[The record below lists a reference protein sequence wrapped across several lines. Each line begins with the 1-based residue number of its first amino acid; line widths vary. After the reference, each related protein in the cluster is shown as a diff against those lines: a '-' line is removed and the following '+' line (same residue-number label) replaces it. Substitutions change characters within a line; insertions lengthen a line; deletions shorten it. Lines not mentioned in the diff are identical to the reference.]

1 MRARLLGRRPSPA
14 TVMAAAA
21 LFVSLGGAGYA
32 ATGGTFMLGQ
42 ANSAANTSGLSSG
55 VTTGPTLNLA
65 NTGGKPAA
73 KFTANAGVAPFV
85 VSNGTKVASLNADK
99 LDGIDSSG
107 FLRNLLPVSLS
118 GSSVG
123 DLFDVTN
130 SGSGV
135 AILGSTPNGTGAG
148 IHGTSSSGRGVEGF
162 SGSFQG
168 VYGHSSAN
176 AGVVGESGSFDG
188 VFGQAHGATTAGV
201 SGHNDHGGF
210 GLWGDGG
217 SHANGT
223 AAIHGQSS
231 AGNAVEGFSS
241 GNPASGV
248 YGQDNNASSYGV
260 AGHSD
265 NGVAVVGDS
274 SNGWAFQGLGNATQD
289 LGSGGFLKAAVF
301 INPFESD
308 HIKQCFN
315 SQLPASQATS
325 GDCGFTYTREGKGY
339 YDIDFGFQVDNRFVA
354 VTPANPGAGTIVAN
368 IFTGTSPNA
377 WQVQEY
383 YSPDQ
388 TNFNKDQAVAADAAF
403 FILIY

>member
-118 GSSVG
+118 GSAPG

-148 IHGTSSSGRGVEGF
+148 IHGTSSSGRRVEA
-162 SGSFQG
+162 SRAASRASTATRTRTRA
-168 VYGHSSAN
+168 SSARVRASTASTASATR
-176 AGVVGESGSFDG
+176 AG
-188 VFGQAHGATTAGV
+188 
-201 SGHNDHGGF
+201 
-210 GLWGDGG
+210 
-217 SHANGT
+217 
-223 AAIHGQSS
+223 
-231 AGNAVEGFSS
+231 
-241 GNPASGV
+241 PR
-248 YGQDNNASSYGV
+248 
-260 AGHSD
+260 
-265 NGVAVVGDS
+265 
-274 SNGWAFQGLGNATQD
+274 
-289 LGSGGFLKAAVF
+289 
-301 INPFESD
+301 P
-308 HIKQCFN
+308 
-315 SQLPASQATS
+315 
-325 GDCGFTYTREGKGY
+325 
-339 YDIDFGFQVDNRFVA
+339 
-354 VTPANPGAGTIVAN
+354 
-368 IFTGTSPNA
+368 SP
-377 WQVQEY
+377 
-383 YSPDQ
+383 
-388 TNFNKDQAVAADAAF
+388 
-403 FILIY
+403 

>member
-168 VYGHSSAN
+168 VYGHSNTN
-176 AGVVGESGSFDG
+176 AGVVGESQSFDG
-188 VFGQAHGATTAGV
+188 LYGVSHASGASAV
-201 SGHNDHGGF
+201 SGHNSAGG
-210 GLWGDGG
+210 WGVWADGG
-217 SHANGT
+217 NANNNT
-223 AAIHGQSS
+223 AAVHGQSG
-231 AGNAVEGFSS
+231 AGNALEGISQS
-241 GNPASGV
+241 GVASGV
-248 YGQDNNASSYGV
+248 YGENDFGGFGV
-260 AGHSD
+260 AGRAN
-265 NGVAVVGDS
+265 NGTGVLADS
-274 SNGWAFQGLGNATQD
+274 ANGWALDASGNATQS
-289 LGSGGFLKAAVF
+289 LGSGGLVKAAAF
-301 INPFESD
+301 INPFETD

-315 SQLPASQATS
+315 SQLSASQATS
-325 GDCGFTYTREGKGY
+325 GNCGFTYSRGGVGY
-339 YDIDFGFQVDNRFVA
+339 YTIDFGFQVDNRFLSI
-354 VTPANPGAGTIVAN
+354 TPASPGIGTVVAQVA
-368 IFTGTSPNA
+368 TGATSNEWEVEMA
-377 WQVQEY
+377 
-383 YSPDQ
+383 YSPHK
-388 TNFNKDQAVAADAAF
+388 TNFSDDQAVSADAAF